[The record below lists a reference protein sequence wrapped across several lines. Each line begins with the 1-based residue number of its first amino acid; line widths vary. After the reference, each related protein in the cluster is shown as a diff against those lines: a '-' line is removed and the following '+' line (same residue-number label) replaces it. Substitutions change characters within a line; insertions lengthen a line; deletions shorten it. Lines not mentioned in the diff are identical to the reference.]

1 MTKCTKCGTG
11 WTSSGLPLCP
21 ICGTKVPGP
30 ITASRPVADPIP
42 LIQMPAPSFA
52 KAAEGKAE
60 PAAVRKNGTA
70 VLEPPPDPRK
80 AKTEVRPKPPVLR
93 WDPPENPDVR
103 IKLLEPSALDAPVQK
118 DPPAPA
124 PPAVPKKE
132 TVVLSA
138 SEPAPLPPMK
148 EMNPVEAESR
158 FRLLDPSAADI
169 PVQKELPSPAR
180 PLIAPLIF
188 GSLAFVPAILVP
200 LTMAFE
206 STRVLGVLGF
216 CMAGFFAPFAPIAWM
231 VGLSAE
237 QRRRDQALRP
247 ERAVTLGRK
256 LGQVATLVLV
266 GEMTVF
272 LVAIAALRL
281 SGSFPHT
288 FWSVF

>member
-30 ITASRPVADPIP
+30 ITASQPVADPIP
-42 LIQMPAPSFA
+42 LIEMPA
-52 KAAEGKAE
+52 AE
-60 PAAVRKNGTA
+60 PAVVHKNGTA
-70 VLEPPPDPRK
+70 VLEAPPEIRKPKTELRPAPRPEPPPA
-80 AKTEVRPKPPVLR
+80 AK
-93 WDPPENPDVR
+93 
-103 IKLLEPSALDAPVQK
+103 K
-118 DPPAPA
+118 D
-124 PPAVPKKE
+124 
-132 TVVLSA
+132 TVVLRPSDPP
-138 SEPAPLPPMK
+138 SSPLIK

-158 FRLLDPSAADI
+158 RFRLLDPSAAEI
-169 PVQKELPSPAR
+169 PAQKELPSPAR

-188 GSLAFVPAILVP
+188 GSLAFVPAVLVP
-200 LTMAFE
+200 LTLAFE
-206 STRVLGVLGF
+206 STRVLGVMGF

-256 LGQVATLVLV
+256 LGQIATLVLV